1 MSDVEAEAAGGSGRA
16 ADGAGR
22 GPAGGRAT
30 GGRPTQSDP
39 TQSDPTESD
48 PTESDPADFDPAG
61 FDPAAQGWH
70 PEPYGD
76 FVAHIGPLWRR
87 VDGAEEQIAL
97 RVAPQHL
104 DRGGAVAA
112 GLLLALFDHAV
123 GVASYRV
130 AGEQAM
136 LATIQLNCQILR
148 PAGCGDFV
156 VCRVAVAGM
165 DTTEIVLTGDCRVDG
180 APILIGSG
188 IIKRG
193 RAGVRERK
201 AAAQAPDAGVPGA
214 AGAAVPER
222 IIRSDGTG

>member
-1 MSDVEAEAAGGSGRA
+1 VNDVEAEAAGGAGRA
-16 ADGAGR
+16 ADGAGP

-30 GGRPTQSDP
+30 GGCPTGSG
-39 TQSDPTESD
+39 
-48 PTESDPADFDPAG
+48 PAG

-76 FVAHIGPLWRR
+76 FVAHIGPLWRH
-87 VDGAEEQIAL
+87 VGGTEEKIAL
-97 RVAPQHL
+97 QVAPQHL
-104 DRGGAVAA
+104 DRNGAVAA

-136 LATIQLNCQILR
+136 LATIQLNCQFLR
-148 PAGCGDFV
+148 QAGCGDFV

-193 RAGVRERK
+193 RAGARDRK
-201 AAAQAPDAGVPGA
+201 AAAQAPDADAPGA
-214 AGAAVPER
+214 AGAAASGS
-222 IIRSDGTG
+222 IIRPDGTG

>member
-1 MSDVEAEAAGGSGRA
+1 VSDVEARAAGGSGRA

-48 PTESDPADFDPAG
+48 PADFDPAD

-87 VDGAEEQIAL
+87 TDGAEEQIAL

-148 PAGCGDFV
+148 QAGCGDFV

-193 RAGVRERK
+193 RAGSRERK
-201 AAAQAPDAGVPGA
+201 AAAGGADAGVPGA

>member
-1 MSDVEAEAAGGSGRA
+1 MSDVEAGAAGGAGRA

-30 GGRPTQSDP
+30 GGCPTGS
-39 TQSDPTESD
+39 
-48 PTESDPADFDPAG
+48 DPAG
-61 FDPAAQGWH
+61 FDPAAQGWQ

-136 LATIQLNCQILR
+136 LATIQLNCQVLR
-148 PAGCGDFV
+148 QAGCGDFV

-193 RAGVRERK
+193 RAGARERK
-201 AAAQAPDAGVPGA
+201 AAAGGADAGVPGA

-222 IIRSDGTG
+222 IVRSDGTG